1 MINRLLI
8 RIKVLQVLYSYYL
21 RGSLTSETALDLLE
35 EELQASYRLYV
46 TLCGLPIALREIAD
60 ARLLRESEKFVS
72 SEEAQRVL
80 RGVLHNPVFDKY
92 AEEGTAFRILY
103 ADESFTSSDIREYN
117 ESVMDA
123 FLSDE
128 ATKTLDWSDAAAV
141 KNWWREKY
149 GIHYLQ
155 NLAFE
160 ERLQDL
166 TPYLNDDILV
176 VFTFVTK
183 LVNAMDGAKGMDE
196 VLKPRYSDDE
206 VRIFG
211 HRLLS
216 QSIEKGAEL
225 REKIAAHLKNWD
237 KGRVSEIDYI
247 IMQMALTE
255 AEQFPLTPTTV
266 IINEYLNLSHYYSA
280 PNSHVYIN
288 GILHEMLTKM
298 REDGTVLGV

>member
-21 RGSLTSETALDLLE
+21 RGSLTSETALDLLA
-35 EELQASYRLYV
+35 EELEASYRLYI
-46 TLCGLPIALREIAD
+46 TLCGLPIALREAAEERLERED
-60 ARLLRESEKFVS
+60 SKFVPNDEATRLLKGLLE
-72 SEEAQRVL
+72 
-80 RGVLHNPVFDKY
+80 NPVFGKY
-92 AEEGTAFRILY
+92 AEADSAFRKLY
-103 ADESFTSSDIREYN
+103 DEDLLTSADVKAYH
-117 ESVMDA
+117 ESVIDA

-128 ATKTLDWSDAAAV
+128 AARTLDWSDAPAV
-141 KNWWREKY
+141 KAWWREKY
-149 GIHYLQ
+149 GVHYLQ

-160 ERLQDL
+160 ERLQEL

-183 LVNAMDGAKGMDE
+183 LVNAMDGVKPIDE
-196 VLKPRYSDDE
+196 ILKPRYSDDE
-206 VRIFG
+206 VRTFG
-211 HRLLS
+211 ERLLS

-298 REDGTVLGV
+298 KEEGTVLGD